1 MISTALPIAVVCAVP
16 ACAATGCATA
26 RANPPSEAEPLE
38 VLHGGYVMQG
48 DVYLQQRGK
57 RKKPLLGDPLTL
69 LYEHVKN
76 SNLRLWDLFAQFDK
90 DKSLSISREEFQN
103 GMKVR
108 DGRVVSGC
116 AV

>member
-1 MISTALPIAVVCAVP
+1 MFAKDIQVERDFETVLDDIQAS
-16 ACAATGCATA
+16 G
-26 RANPPSEAEPLE
+26 RPLE